1 MADAITYADLRFV
14 KAPLKKIVSS
24 QLGEDP
30 EAYEDGELTYE
41 NVQVPSVPGGPS
53 GLASSGLGDKSGF
66 KSEQLTATWSSVTSQ
81 PVGRLL
87 PCSPACLRYLLFS
100 LLLTC
105 LLLGVAAI
113 CLGARYLQVSQK
125 LQQVSRVLEDTNSS
139 LQEQLHLRITQLG
152 QKEENLQESKRKLAQ
167 SQEVLQVAQNNHQAA
182 EGKLK
187 DCQLDKEKTQETLQ
201 REEDQRRALEQRLN
215 NMQNTLKP
223 FFKCSPQDMEHMAH
237 TAPQMPGHCCPVG
250 WILKENRCFYFSSI
264 QQSWTKSQT
273 YCKSLTSNLAT
284 FSESYYSSSREP
296 IFSHGGSDSYWISPT
311 SKKEQWRTSGLH
323 YYSSG
328 CMKMEKIP
336 SGWWSLSET
345 CTSSLP
351 FICERSS
358 FRFPDGDHSLQ

>member
-66 KSEQLTATWSSVTSQ
+66 KSEQLTATWSSVTSP

-87 PCSPACLRYLLFS
+87 PCGPACLRYLLFS

-125 LQQVSRVLEDTNSS
+125 LQQVSSVLEDTNSS
-139 LQEQLHLRITQLG
+139 LQEQLHLRITQLE

-167 SQEVLQVAQNNHQAA
+167 SQEVLQVAQENRQAA

-201 REEDQRRALEQRLN
+201 REEDQRRALQERLHN
-215 NMQNTLKP
+215 IHNMQDTLKP
-223 FFKCSPQDMEHMAH
+223 FFTCSPQGNCSGRREVGEVVCEGWTEARK
-237 TAPQMPGHCCPVG
+237 HCVRA
-250 WILKENRCFYFSSI
+250 L
-264 QQSWTKSQT
+264 
-273 YCKSLTSNLAT
+273 
-284 FSESYYSSSREP
+284 SSSQ
-296 IFSHGGSDSYWISPT
+296 GSVDC
-311 SKKEQWRTSGLH
+311 SGKGH
-323 YYSSG
+323 
-328 CMKMEKIP
+328 
-336 SGWWSLSET
+336 
-345 CTSSLP
+345 
-351 FICERSS
+351 
-358 FRFPDGDHSLQ
+358 

>member
-66 KSEQLTATWSSVTSQ
+66 KSEQLTATWSSVTSP

-125 LQQVSRVLEDTNSS
+125 LQQVSSVLEDTNSS

-167 SQEVLQVAQNNHQAA
+167 SQEVLQVAQENRQAA

-201 REEDQRRALEQRLN
+201 REEDQRRALQERLH
-215 NMQNTLKP
+215 NMQDTLKP
-223 FFKCSPQDMEHMAH
+223 FFTCSPQ
-237 TAPQMPGHCCPVG
+237 GHCCPVR
-250 WILKENRCFYFSSI
+250 WILNEYRCFYFSSTH
-264 QQSWTKSQT
+264 QTWEESQK
-273 YCKSLTSNLAT
+273 YCKSLSSNLAT
-284 FSESYYSSSREP
+284 FRRRDYSVSIP
-296 IFSHGGSDSYWISPT
+296 LPT
-311 SKKEQWRTSGLH
+311 EQRGTV
-323 YYSSG
+323 
-328 CMKMEKIP
+328 
-336 SGWWSLSET
+336 
-345 CTSSLP
+345 
-351 FICERSS
+351 R
-358 FRFPDGDHSLQ
+358 

>member
-66 KSEQLTATWSSVTSQ
+66 KSEQLTATWSSVTSP

-125 LQQVSRVLEDTNSS
+125 LQQVSSVLEDTNSS

-167 SQEVLQVAQNNHQAA
+167 SQEVLQVAQENRQTA

-201 REEDQRRALEQRLN
+201 REEDQRRALQERLH
-215 NMQNTLKP
+215 NMQDTLKP
-223 FFKCSPQDMEHMAH
+223 FFTCSQQDMEHMAL
-237 TAPQMPGHCCPVG
+237 QMLGYCCPVG
-250 WILKENRCFYFSSI
+250 WILKEYRCFYFSSI
-264 QQSWTKSQT
+264 RQTWEESQN
-273 YCKSLTSNLAT
+273 YCKSLSSNLAT
-284 FSESYYSSSREP
+284 FRRHDYSFIGEP
-296 IFSHGGSDSYWISPT
+296 IFSHDGLYPYWISST
-311 SKKEQWRTSGLH
+311 SNKDQWKTSGLH
-323 YYSSG
+323 NYGCNKIQKGHYSQWY
-328 CMKMEKIP
+328 IQ
-336 SGWWSLSET
+336 SET

-351 FICERSS
+351 FICEQSS

>member
-1 MADAITYADLRFV
+1 KDY
-14 KAPLKKIVSS
+14 
-24 QLGEDP
+24 P

-66 KSEQLTATWSSVTSQ
+66 KSEQLTATWSSVTSP

-87 PCSPACLRYLLFS
+87 PCGYTCLRYLLFS

-125 LQQVSRVLEDTNSS
+125 LQQVSSVLEDTNSS
-139 LQEQLHLRITQLG
+139 LQEQLHLRITQLE

-167 SQEVLQVAQNNHQAA
+167 SQEVLQVAQENRQAA

-201 REEDQRRALEQRLN
+201 REEDQRRALQERLHN
-215 NMQNTLKP
+215 IHNMQDTLKP
-223 FFKCSPQDMEHMAH
+223 FFTCSPQ
-237 TAPQMPGHCCPVG
+237 GHCCPVG
-250 WILKENRCFYFSSI
+250 WTLKENRCFYFSSTR
-264 QQSWTKSQT
+264 QTWEESQN
-273 YCKSLTSNLAT
+273 YCKSLSSNLAT
-284 FSESYYSSSREP
+284 FSRRDYSVSIPLSTERREP
-296 IFSHGGSDSYWISPT
+296 IFSHDGFNSYWISLT
-311 SKKEQWRTSGLH
+311 SNKDQKRTSGLH
-323 YYSSG
+323 NYGCIKIQKGYS
-328 CMKMEKIP
+328 
-336 SGWWSLSET
+336 WWYTQSET

-351 FICERSS
+351 FICEQSS

>member
-53 GLASSGLGDKSGF
+53 GLASSGLGDKSGMESPGDGF
-66 KSEQLTATWSSVTSQ
+66 T
-81 PVGRLL
+81 G
-87 PCSPACLRYLLFS
+87 PACLRYLLFS

-125 LQQVSRVLEDTNSS
+125 LQQVSSVLEDTNSS

-167 SQEVLQVAQNNHQAA
+167 SQEVLQVAQENRQTA

-201 REEDQRRALEQRLN
+201 REEDQRRALQERLH
-215 NMQNTLKP
+215 NMQDTLKP
-223 FFKCSPQDMEHMAH
+223 FFTCSQ
-237 TAPQMPGHCCPVG
+237 QGYCCPVG
-250 WILKENRCFYFSSI
+250 WILKEYRCFYFSSI
-264 QQSWTKSQT
+264 RQTWEESQN
-273 YCKSLTSNLAT
+273 YCKSLSSNLAT
-284 FSESYYSSSREP
+284 FRRHDYSVKP
-296 IFSHGGSDSYWISPT
+296 IFSHDGLYPYWISST
-311 SKKEQWRTSGLH
+311 SNKDQWKTSGLH
-323 YYSSG
+323 NYGCNKIQKGHYSQWY
-328 CMKMEKIP
+328 IQ
-336 SGWWSLSET
+336 SET

-351 FICERSS
+351 FICEQSS